1 MRRHRAQ
8 RAKCLPAQ
16 HADRP
21 DDRGPNRA
29 DRLPHDFSLSG
40 PRHRMVREARSAQG
54 VHPAAAM
61 PGSDHFAEHGFLI
74 AKGDEVNLGVAL
86 EWLAVAAPWAI
97 RIGALIVVPFRRSPA
112 ATQSWLL
119 LFFVA
124 PWFALILYLAIGRPS
139 HPRWRRQ
146 RVAQLWPIIERAV
159 SRIDRVVRPAELP
172 LVQASAASLVSG
184 IGRMPLLQGN
194 EVDLL
199 TDYDATI
206 DLLVEDIW
214 TCNGFAPVPYLIMP
228 PWPQRRVG

>member
-1 MRRHRAQ
+1 M
-8 RAKCLPAQ
+8 L
-16 HADRP
+16 
-21 DDRGPNRA
+21 
-29 DRLPHDFSLSG
+29 
-40 PRHRMVREARSAQG
+40 
-54 VHPAAAM
+54 
-61 PGSDHFAEHGFLI
+61 GSDHFAQHGFFI

-124 PWFALILYLAIGRPS
+124 PWLGLVLYLAIGRPF
-139 HPRWRRQ
+139 HPRWRRE
-146 RVAQLWPIIERAV
+146 RVAQLWPIIDRAV
-159 SRIDRVVRPAELP
+159 SCIDRVARPAELP

-194 EVDLL
+194 EVDFL

-206 DLLVEDIW
+206 GLLVEDIGHA
-214 TCNGFAPVPYLIMP
+214 NDHVHLLFYIFATDAAGQKVIAALR
-228 PWPQRRVG
+228 QATQNLCR